1 MQQTISKSS
10 SGLGLGRKLVKL
22 PFAVLGN
29 GVMILYSLTC
39 LYPVVWLFYSSF
51 KTMREFDSN
60 VIALPSGIIFDNYVQ
75 VFARANML
83 TYISNSLRNSVV
95 ALFFILLF
103 AFING
108 FFIARY
114 KFKGRMF
121 LYSFYMLGML
131 IPVHALLVPIY
142 VLLSSIGLTNR
153 WFTIPLPLICFNLPI
168 SLFLCEAYIKTIPR
182 EIDEAASID
191 GAGFTRT
198 LFGIILPMAK
208 PILVTCGIL
217 AFFQSWNDFI
227 FSLVLLR
234 SNSLYT
240 VPLGLT
246 LLKGTYMTNYPV
258 MMTAMLI
265 GILPA
270 MLLYFFFSE
279 QIIKGMM
286 SGAIKG

>member
-1 MQQTISKSS
+1 MEVLINNS
-10 SGLGLGRKLVKL
+10 SGRKLGRKLIQL
-22 PFAVLGN
+22 PFTVIGN
-29 GVMILYSLTC
+29 GLMILYSITC

-51 KTMREFDSN
+51 KTMREFDLN
-60 VIALPSGIIFDNYVQ
+60 VIALPSNIIFDNYIQ
-75 VFARANML
+75 VFARANMM
-83 TYISNSLRNSVV
+83 TYISNSMRNSAV

-103 AFING
+103 AFVNG

-114 KFKGRMF
+114 KFRGRTF

-142 VLLSSIGLTNR
+142 VLLSSIGFTNR
-153 WFTIPLPLICFNLPI
+153 WFTVPLPLICFNLPI
-168 SLFLCEAYIKTIPR
+168 SLFLCEAYIRTIPR

-191 GAGFTRT
+191 GAGFSHT

-246 LLKGTYMTNYPV
+246 LLRGTYMTNYPV